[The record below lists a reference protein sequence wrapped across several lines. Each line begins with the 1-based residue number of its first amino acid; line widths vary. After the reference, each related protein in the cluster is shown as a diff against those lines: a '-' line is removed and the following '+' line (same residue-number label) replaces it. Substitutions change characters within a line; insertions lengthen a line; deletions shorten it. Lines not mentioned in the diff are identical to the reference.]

1 LKFEFFL
8 AYRNLIRS
16 RGNRFI
22 PFIRTLAVTGM
33 VIGTAALTITAGIL
47 NGFEE
52 NMIEK
57 ITGFDAHLRIS
68 NLRDSFFR
76 SDTSLTQNLLT
87 IPHIQIVAPYLDEE
101 IIIRYQDR
109 SEGILFECMEEE
121 DFRRILMP
129 SKKPWAGSVDFSGD
143 GIYLGKGVSDILGV
157 SLGDT
162 VDLLLIKGLP
172 SPTNPA
178 RIQAALV
185 TGIFS
190 TGISEYDKSLAYGG
204 LDLGQ
209 SFLTVPG
216 RISGY
221 QILLDD
227 TKVTEWVSNAIVD
240 KLPYPYYSVSWKD
253 RHYTL
258 FRWLETQK
266 LPIILIFGLIALV
279 AAVNIISTL
288 VMIVLVKE
296 KEIAVLK
303 SMGMASRRIK
313 KLFLMDGL
321 IISLTGSILGV
332 LLSLFIEWGQMTFG
346 WFTISS
352 DVYFIDRVPVSIN
365 PLIALIVMGTAIVLA
380 LVSSFYPAAKAS
392 AVKPVEI
399 LRYE

>member
-1 LKFEFFL
+1 
-8 AYRNLIRS
+8 
-16 RGNRFI
+16 
-22 PFIRTLAVTGM
+22 M
-33 VIGTAALTITAGIL
+33 
-47 NGFEE
+47 
-52 NMIEK
+52 
-57 ITGFDAHLRIS
+57 
-68 NLRDSFFR
+68 
-76 SDTSLTQNLLT
+76 
-87 IPHIQIVAPYLDEE
+87 APD
-101 IIIRYQDR
+101 
-109 SEGILFECMEEE
+109 
-121 DFRRILMP
+121 
-129 SKKPWAGSVDFSGD
+129 
-143 GIYLGKGVSDILGV
+143 
-157 SLGDT
+157 
-162 VDLLLIKGLP
+162 
-172 SPTNPA
+172 
-178 RIQAALV
+178 
-185 TGIFS
+185 
-190 TGISEYDKSLAYGG
+190 
-204 LDLGQ
+204 
-209 SFLTVPG
+209 

-227 TKVTEWVSNAIVD
+227 TEFTDEVSAALVD

-321 IISLTGSILGV
+321 IISLTGSVLGV

-352 DVYFIDRVPVSIN
+352 DVYFIDRVPVSIS

-380 LVSSFYPAAKAS
+380 LISSFYPAAKAS